1 MDTTQPLEAGD
12 FVDPADEDWSTKDDA
27 ECWHAAQAGI
37 PQAIAELA
45 RRASPQNFA

>member
-1 MDTTQPLEAGD
+1 MEATELESD

-45 RRASPQNFA
+45 RREATEPTA